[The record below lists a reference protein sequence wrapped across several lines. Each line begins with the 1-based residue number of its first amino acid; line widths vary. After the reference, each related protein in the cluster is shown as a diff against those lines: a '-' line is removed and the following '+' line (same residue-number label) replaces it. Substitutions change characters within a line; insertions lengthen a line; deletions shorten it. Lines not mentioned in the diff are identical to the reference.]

1 MKLDVITLDGKVIEQ
16 VELNEVVF
24 GADNCR
30 SDLMHRVVVWQLAKR
45 RAGTAHTQTRG
56 EVSRTG
62 SKFGRQKGGGA
73 RHGSRR
79 ANIFVGGAT
88 TFGPRTRS
96 FAFSLPKKVRQ
107 AALKSAFATKAQEGN
122 LVILDE
128 AKLAAPK
135 TKDLASKLKG
145 LNLEKATFVVDSSDE
160 NFELASRNLP
170 HVRVVPTEGANVYDI
185 LHSDKL
191 VMTKAAIAMIEA
203 RVGA

>member
-1 MKLDVITLDGKVIEQ
+1 MKLDVITLDGKVTGQ
-16 VELNEVVF
+16 VELNEAVF
-24 GADNCR
+24 GAEACR

-107 AALKSAFATKAQEGN
+107 AALKSAFATKAQQNN
-122 LVILDE
+122 LVILDDV
-128 AKLAAPK
+128 KLAAPK
-135 TKDLASKLKG
+135 TKDLATKLKG
-145 LNLEKATFVVDSSDE
+145 LNLENATFVIDSSDE

-185 LHSDKL
+185 LHSEKL
-191 VMTKAAIAMIEA
+191 VMTKSAIAMIEA